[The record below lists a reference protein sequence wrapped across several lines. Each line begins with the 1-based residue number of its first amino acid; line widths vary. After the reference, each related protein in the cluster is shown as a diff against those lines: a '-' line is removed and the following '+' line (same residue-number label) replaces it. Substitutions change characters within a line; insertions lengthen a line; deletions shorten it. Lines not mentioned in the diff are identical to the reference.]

1 MSSMM
6 MMIQQQHHLR
16 VRVHHYPKLNS
27 NTNTSSSRCL
37 LFSSHHFKPS
47 SSSASLLTTRSLSN
61 PSIVLHDHYL
71 NSDTT
76 STTTTGAGDGQD
88 GSSCNGNGGG
98 GGDNNN
104 NDGSSYSSSD
114 GDHAGGNIFGV
125 IIGMFLNGWRS
136 RVAADPQFPFKVLM
150 EEVVGV
156 SSNVAGDMAC
166 RPNFGLNELDFVFST
181 LVVGAIVNFVL
192 MYLLAP
198 TSASASASM
207 LPSIFC
213 KCPSTSIFE
222 SGAHFTLAQRLG
234 TFVFKGAQFAVVG
247 FAAGLVGT
255 AMTNGLVAFRSKI
268 NPKTTED
275 APKKT
280 SSPPTLLNAATW
292 ALHMG
297 FNANMR
303 YQSLNGVEFLLE
315 KGLPPLGF
323 KAYNEI
329 AREDLLQFFLKERQL
344 NGDLVSKTCDLL
356 WKRDELKYVDSEIKC
371 PNPQQSQAVMEI
383 ENLDGFLK
391 LTKTID
397 WITGDETAPI
407 NNKVAVKGGD
417 AELLTVFQIKKEMML
432 LTIGIGTV
440 CSGYCLVALS
450 LQASISYAAGVIF
463 RIGIRSEDL
472 ENAFERVLRG
482 SAMALS
488 SPRLVIPAAIYGIYE
503 LSYHSSNDYFSFQLL
518 PAMVGIF
525 AYKAAALV
533 QVYRDNEDL
542 KLIFPGDEEDLYN

>member
-6 MMIQQQHHLR
+6 MMIQQHHHLR

-27 NTNTSSSRCL
+27 NTNTSTSRCL
-37 LFSSHHFKPS
+37 HFKLS
-47 SSSASLLTTRSLSN
+47 SSSISLFITRALSN
-61 PSIVLHDHYL
+61 PSIVHHDHYL
-71 NSDTT
+71 NLDTN
-76 STTTTGAGDGQD
+76 SATTTGAGDGHD
-88 GSSCNGNGGG
+88 GSSCNGNGGGGG

-104 NDGSSYSSSD
+104 NDGSSYSSSG

-125 IIGMFLNGWRS
+125 ILGMFLNGWRS

-198 TSASASASM
+198 TLVSSSASV

-213 KCPSTSIFE
+213 KCPSTSMFE

-255 AMTNGLVAFRSKI
+255 TMTNGLVAFRNKI
-268 NPKTTED
+268 NPKTAKD

-292 ALHMG
+292 AMHMG
-297 FNANMR
+297 LSANLR

-323 KAYNEI
+323 KACV
-329 AREDLLQFFLKERQL
+329 LLLRCF
-344 NGDLVSKTCDLL
+344 NNVIGGVS
-356 WKRDELKYVDSEIKC
+356 
-371 PNPQQSQAVMEI
+371 
-383 ENLDGFLK
+383 F
-391 LTKTID
+391 
-397 WITGDETAPI
+397 
-407 NNKVAVKGGD
+407 
-417 AELLTVFQIKKEMML
+417 
-432 LTIGIGTV
+432 
-440 CSGYCLVALS
+440 VALARLTGS
-450 LQASISYAAGVIF
+450 QKVVPDDAISK
-463 RIGIRSEDL
+463 SE
-472 ENAFERVLRG
+472 EVMRV
-482 SAMALS
+482 
-488 SPRLVIPAAIYGIYE
+488 SP
-503 LSYHSSNDYFSFQLL
+503 
-518 PAMVGIF
+518 
-525 AYKAAALV
+525 
-533 QVYRDNEDL
+533 
-542 KLIFPGDEEDLYN
+542 